1 MTACNW
7 IKAELREVESPRLGF
22 LGTKGRFLTSQY
34 GERGRQGQRWSCDG
48 GSALKELGLVPG
60 LELNLRP
67 VCPKI
72 HLRPAAAATE
82 GLGPNL
88 GTLPEGTTAPP
99 LICFCASYT

>member
-48 GSALKELGLVPG
+48 GSALKELGLVPW

-72 HLRPAAAATE
+72 HKAGGRSHRRTWPE
-82 GLGPNL
+82 LGSPCQK
-88 GTLPEGTTAPP
+88 ERQPP
-99 LICFCASYT
+99 P

>member
-48 GSALKELGLVPG
+48 GLS
-60 LELNLRP
+60 LEG
-67 VCPKI
+67 I
-72 HLRPAAAATE
+72 
-82 GLGPNL
+82 GLGAVARAKLKARVPKN
-88 GTLPEGTTAPP
+88 T
-99 LICFCASYT
+99 